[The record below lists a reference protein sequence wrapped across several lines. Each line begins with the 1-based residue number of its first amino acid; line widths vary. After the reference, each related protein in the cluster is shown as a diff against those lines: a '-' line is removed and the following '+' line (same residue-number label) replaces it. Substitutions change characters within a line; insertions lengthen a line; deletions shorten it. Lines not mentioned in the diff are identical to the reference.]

1 MPEAWARLLM
11 NSNISKQEQKKNP
24 QAVLDVLNWFDN
36 SKQRPNSK
44 YMTNATATHSGNLFM
59 LKKQHIFLCFKL
71 HQIVLIIILQQNCW
85 PKNSTQIPALAKYAS

>member
-36 SKQRPNSK
+36 SSKQRPNSK
-44 YMTNATATHSGNLFM
+44 YMTNATATHSG
-59 LKKQHIFLCFKL
+59 
-71 HQIVLIIILQQNCW
+71 
-85 PKNSTQIPALAKYAS
+85 KYFYEQFRLRSSSLR